1 MTTIFSY
8 DQTKTHSSEHRDSKG
23 TLPAF
28 LILAILAGLSTA
40 APGSP
45 IDRGY
50 GRCPGLRSCPPVAGA
65 VRACGAVVTAGW
77 GFSVAGILER
87 DVLQCNLS
95 DRSFDLLEWQ

>member
-50 GRCPGLRSCPPVAGA
+50 GRCPGLRSCPPV
-65 VRACGAVVTAGW
+65 GW
-77 GFSVAGILER
+77 GRPGLR
-87 DVLQCNLS
+87 
-95 DRSFDLLEWQ
+95 RSRHGGLGFFCGWNFGKGCPAV